1 MADKKPLKFWE
12 DTTGSPWVLYFSWNN
27 EENMPSFRM
36 VSNTPPVGSSE
47 GEEDFTYAIRVSE
60 NTKNQIDKFDI
71 AFDEDIR
78 PYIYLI
84 EGETYEYA
92 SEMDRQIAEMKQRLK
107 ELESEK
113 LERDGTLTSSVIP
126 QALDPEVTEEVN
138 KPYIEGNN
146 EE

>member
-60 NTKNQIDKFDI
+60 NTKNQIDKFELRKY
-71 AFDEDIR
+71 FCQSSRHTQKRQPLR
-78 PYIYLI
+78 PPLI
-84 EGETYEYA
+84 FYSITYKFCPSA
-92 SEMDRQIAEMKQRLK
+92 TAKSPLP
-107 ELESEK
+107 LP
-113 LERDGTLTSSVIP
+113 LTTGVKV
-126 QALDPEVTEEVN
+126 APE
-138 KPYIEGNN
+138 
-146 EE
+146 